1 MNYSVF
7 ISYSTNDLNVVNHV
21 KSLLEGYG
29 INVYVAEYTAPPGV
43 DLTNHIRDSIANCN
57 LFILLW
63 SSSAKK
69 SEWVTQELAHAN
81 ANNKIIIPVILEPNL
96 ELPVFIK
103 NLKYLEAYTNPQQAF
118 DYLRRHVYE
127 AADKKNKFDGLV
139 LLGLGAALIFLLTSG
154 K

>member
-7 ISYSTNDLNVVNHV
+7 ISYSTKDLGIVTYV
-21 KSLLEGYG
+21 KNLLENYS
-29 INVYVAEYTAPPGV
+29 IKVYVAEYTAPPGV
-43 DLTNHIRDSIANCN
+43 DLTNHIKDSINSCD

-63 SSSAKK
+63 SSNSKK
-69 SEWVTQELAHAN
+69 SEWVTQEIALAN
-81 ANNKIIIPVILEPNL
+81 ANNKPIIPVVLEPNL

-118 DYLRRHVYE
+118 EYLRRYVYE
-127 AADKKNKFDGLV
+127 AADKKSRVDGLV
-139 LLGLGAALIFLLTSG
+139 MLGLGTAFLYLLTSG

>member
-7 ISYSTNDLNVVNHV
+7 ISYSTKDLNIV
-21 KSLLEGYG
+21 KYVKNLLENYS
-29 INVYVAEYTAPPGV
+29 IKVYVAEYTAPPGV
-43 DLTNHIRDSIANCN
+43 DLTNHIKNSITACD

-63 SSSAKK
+63 SSNSKK
-69 SEWVTQELAHAN
+69 SEWVTQEIALAN
-81 ANNKIIIPVILEPNL
+81 ANNKTIIPVVLEPNL

-118 DYLRRHVYE
+118 EYLRYYVYE
-127 AADKKNKFDGLV
+127 AADKKSRVDGLV
-139 LLGLGAALIFLLTSG
+139 MLGLGAAFLYMLSSG

>member
-7 ISYSTNDLNVVNHV
+7 ISYSTKDLNIVNYV
-21 KSLLEGYG
+21 KNLLENYS
-29 INVYVAEYTAPPGV
+29 IKVYVAEYTAPPGV
-43 DLTNHIRDSIANCN
+43 DLTNHIKSSITSCD

-63 SSSAKK
+63 SSNSKK
-69 SEWVTQELAHAN
+69 SEWVTQEIALAN
-81 ANNKIIIPVILEPNL
+81 ANNKPIIPVVLEHNL

-118 DYLRRHVYE
+118 DYLRRYVYE
-127 AADKKNKFDGLV
+127 AADKKNRVDGLV
-139 LLGLGAALIFLLTSG
+139 MLGLGAAFLYLLSSG

>member
-7 ISYSTNDLNVVNHV
+7 ISYSTKDLSVVNYV
-21 KSLLEGYG
+21 KNLLENYS
-29 INVYVAEYTAPPGV
+29 IQVYVAEYTAPPGV
-43 DLTNHIRDSIANCN
+43 DLTNHIKNSITSCD

-63 SSSAKK
+63 SSNSKN
-69 SEWVTQELAHAN
+69 SEWVTPEIALAS
-81 ANNKIIIPVILEPNL
+81 ANNKTIIPVVLEPNL

-118 DYLRRHVYE
+118 EYLRRYVYE
-127 AADKKNKFDGLV
+127 AADKKSRVDGLV
-139 LLGLGAALIFLLTSG
+139 MLGLGAAFLYLLTSG

>member
-7 ISYSTNDLNVVNHV
+7 ISYSTKDLDLVNYV
-21 KSLLEGYG
+21 KSLLEGYTMK
-29 INVYVAEYTAPPGV
+29 VYIAEYTQPPGV
-43 DLTNHIRDSIANCN
+43 DLTNHIKNSVTNCD

-63 SSSAKK
+63 SSHSKQ
-69 SEWVTQELAHAN
+69 SEWVTQEIAFAN
-81 ANNKIIIPVILEPNL
+81 ANNKTIIPVVLEPNL

-118 DYLRRHVYE
+118 DYLRRYVLQ
-127 AADKKNKFDGLV
+127 AADKKSKIDALVALGLSAALLY
-139 LLGLGAALIFLLTSG
+139 LLGSG